1 MVTNF
6 TLLVNYITDSTS
18 NEEQYEAVE
27 FFVDAGLN
35 YARRNNIVMPNS
47 YVVVVTGINMCDAP
61 SSNIRV
67 MQANTRSQA

>member
-1 MVTNF
+1 MILWLLIF

-47 YVVVVTGINMCDAP
+47 YVLLRP
-61 SSNIRV
+61 SNVCVLIRLF
-67 MQANTRSQA
+67 N